1 MPKPDDVI
9 KTVLKDKMLAFT
21 RDHTI
26 GAVDR
31 EVFHVL
37 AEARK
42 ALYYEAGK
50 QYVFPTLVDGQVIDW
65 SASSGASKNSP
76 NTQSQQW
83 FDYVINQVRSLGRKF
98 IGVLGK
104 KAPNVKALPD
114 DPNDEQTIRRAR
126 RAQELATKNRFAWDS
141 ESIQRHLA
149 RTIFYLGTAFGYT
162 PAVADGDRFGWIEEP
177 VMGEQEMPIGA
188 ATYRCLYCGEEAL
201 AEPVDQQ
208 FAQGAMPTCVTCG
221 QALMRSERVDPPT
234 IAVPVQIDTK
244 RYPRV
249 GVDLILCDATN
260 VTCPY
265 YSRDI
270 KSVPWLM
277 YEYEEHKSV
286 LLATYPELREKSG
299 LDGQGEFTGA
309 SQQGM
314 LTRDTATSPTVA
326 YLTPR
331 MDRWRYTRVWIT
343 PPMYELFEKQMMTIP
358 SIEGESQSVRVR
370 DWLYE
375 NFPMG
380 LRQTIVQDVIVDA
393 FEERLSDVWCF
404 CKPET
409 SSSIYCAPICADIL
423 QIQDIINDIHNIMVE
438 TAMRST
444 PYMFVDPSFVD
455 PLAFTSKAGRPAEII
470 FAKPGA
476 GQSLKNAV
484 ERGPVSTV
492 EPQIIQWVAS
502 LVEFAQMN
510 TGILPPIWGGDEGT
524 QTAHEAEMKR
534 NQALMQL
541 STTWDGMR
549 KFWIDAHSNAI
560 KQIARFRGDDDYT
573 DLLKGGFHFEAEEG
587 VPMTWGQRRDQANF
601 YLEKM
606 GPDVVPFLGLNH
618 PINAQQIYDDLGLE
632 IDGPMVSMRNM
643 VFDDIRQLLTGQPFL
658 GPDGLPQASLPPDPS
673 TEIFAPSDHMMCVD
687 IIKEWCRT
695 EDGRKALETNPAG
708 FQNVVARGGWHLM
721 RGMPPPV
728 GPDGQPIAPNG
739 PPPPQGGAQGGPG
752 DPPPPSGADA
762 PGEPPQEVPPPLQ
775 Q

>member
-1 MPKPDDVI
+1 MPKPDDVV
-9 KTVLKDKMLAFT
+9 KTVLKDRMLAFT

-26 GAVDR
+26 GSIDR

-50 QYVFPTLVDGQVIDW
+50 QYVFPTLVDGQVMDW
-65 SASSGASKNSP
+65 SASSGAAKNVLGP
-76 NTQSQQW
+76 QSQQW
-83 FDYVINQVRSLGRKF
+83 FDYVINHVNSLGRKF

-114 DPNDEQTIRRAR
+114 DPNDEQTIRRSR
-126 RAQELATKNRFAWDS
+126 RAQDLASKNRLAWDA
-141 ESIQRHLA
+141 ESVQRHMA

-177 VMGEQEMPIGA
+177 VMGEQEMPIGEPV
-188 ATYRCLYCGEEAL
+188 YRCLYCGEESPASI
-201 AEPVDQQ
+201 VDPQ
-208 FAQGAMPTCVTCG
+208 FDAQVSPACVNCG
-221 QALMRSERVDPPT
+221 QSLMRSERIDPPT
-234 IAVPVQIDTK
+234 IQVPVQIDTK

-265 YSRDI
+265 YSRDV
-270 KSVPWLM
+270 KSLPWLI

-286 LLATYPELREKSG
+286 LLATYPELREKAG
-299 LDGQGEFTGA
+299 LDGQGDFSGM

-314 LTRDTATSPTVA
+314 LTRDAATSPTVA
-326 YLTPR
+326 YLAPR
-331 MDRWRYTRVWIT
+331 ADRWRYTRVWLT
-343 PPMYELFEKQMMTIP
+343 PPMYELFERQEVAIDGGLMP
-358 SIEGESQSVRVR
+358 VR
-370 DWLYE
+370 DWMYA
-375 NFPMG
+375 NFPTG
-380 LRQTIVQDVIVDA
+380 IRLTIVQDVIVDA
-393 FEERLSDVWCF
+393 FEERLSDVWCY

-409 SSSIYCAPICADIL
+409 SSSIYCRPICSDIL

-455 PLAFTSKAGRPAEII
+455 PAAFTSKAGRPAEII

-484 ERGPVSTV
+484 ERGPVATV

-549 KFWIDAHSNAI
+549 KFWIDAHSNAV
-560 KQIARFRGDDDYT
+560 KQIARFRGDDDYS
-573 DLLKGGFHFEAEEG
+573 DLLKGGYHFEAEEG

-643 VFDDIRQLLTGQPFL
+643 VFDDIRQLLTGQPIM

-673 TEIFAPSDHMMCVD
+673 TEIFAPPDHMMCVD

-695 EDGRKALETNPAG
+695 EDGRKALESNPAG

-721 RGMPPPV
+721 RGLPPPV
-728 GPDGQPIAPNG
+728 GPDGQPLAGPEGSGG
-739 PPPPQGGAQGGPG
+739 PPTE
-752 DPPPPSGADA
+752 PPPSGADA
-762 PGEPPQEVPPPLQ
+762 PGEPPQQVPAPLAQ
-775 Q
+775 